1 MDMHMPH
8 TSRLCHLCTGCMT
21 SVLGPGRSASQRD
34 WWLPEEHGCHGEAR
48 HIEPKEQIGDLCVIT
63 NDALC

>member
-1 MDMHMPH
+1 
-8 TSRLCHLCTGCMT
+8 MT